1 MTAQHDPHRPAQP
14 ADRPYPPEP
23 WDLTGTGAITTWRV
37 PVGSLPGLPS
47 GVRAAEVRGTAL
59 VTTAF
64 VRYDHRGLMAYDE
77 LLAAVVVRHGRGL
90 ALSITDIW
98 VDSETSVAGGRGL
111 WGIPKDLATFGEH
124 YAETAD
130 GPIAS
135 ASFSS
140 RRAPALRLRRADAR
154 RPDRGQPDPRRRHR
168 APGDR
173 PVGPR
178 RRRPAGVAAR
188 RTPSDEPAGPRLLDA
203 LRQLRGRPRGR
214 AGHYPPSVTSLTRRV
229 LGPAVQ
235 ALWAWL
241 DSVGEIVPG
250 TRTADRF
257 GAFGEGSAIGFPTA
271 TVMNPSSIHIGRDTL
286 IGRQVTLSVGYGVG
300 DPGMPERGLV
310 IGDKCIIGA
319 RCTLTAHESIVV
331 GDGVWFGQ
339 DVFVSDAGHGYQDP
353 DVPIGDQFGSHDPVV
368 IGPGSW
374 IGHGAILL
382 QGTRLGRNVVVA
394 AGSVVRGE
402 VPDHAVVAGTPA
414 RVVRRYEPG
423 IGWVGRTGDIRP
435 VVRADYLQDALTE
448 LRERA

>member
-1 MTAQHDPHRPAQP
+1 M
-14 ADRPYPPEP
+14 
-23 WDLTGTGAITTWRV
+23 
-37 PVGSLPGLPS
+37 
-47 GVRAAEVRGTAL
+47 
-59 VTTAF
+59 
-64 VRYDHRGLMAYDE
+64 
-77 LLAAVVVRHGRGL
+77 
-90 ALSITDIW
+90 
-98 VDSETSVAGGRGL
+98 
-111 WGIPKDLATFGEH
+111 
-124 YAETAD
+124 
-130 GPIAS
+130 
-135 ASFSS
+135 
-140 RRAPALRLRRADAR
+140 
-154 RPDRGQPDPRRRHR
+154 
-168 APGDR
+168 
-173 PVGPR
+173 
-178 RRRPAGVAAR
+178 
-188 RTPSDEPAGPRLLDA
+188 
-203 LRQLRGRPRGR
+203 
-214 AGHYPPSVTSLTRRV
+214 
-229 LGPAVQ
+229 Q

-257 GAFGEGSAIGFPTA
+257 GAFGDGSAIGFPTA

-402 VPDHAVVAGTPA
+402 V
-414 RVVRRYEPG
+414 
-423 IGWVGRTGDIRP
+423 
-435 VVRADYLQDALTE
+435 
-448 LRERA
+448 